1 MRTLVI
7 LPTYNEA
14 ENIVESLNA
23 LFEHNPEVDA
33 LVVDD
38 GSPDGTAQ
46 LVEKLCAADSRVHLM
61 KRTNKDGLGAA
72 YRAGFAWGLER
83 GYDLLVEMDA
93 DGSHRAVDLPRLL
106 DRAVDADL
114 VIGSRWVS
122 GGAVV
127 NWPAHRQFLSRM
139 GNRYASVMLRSSI
152 RDLTAGFRVYRAEV
166 LLQVLSHEIAAQ
178 GYSFQVEMAWLTA
191 RAGFRVAEV
200 PITFVERVNGTS
212 KMSSAIVLEALWLIT
227 RWGFFGKK

>member
-14 ENIVESLNA
+14 ENIEASIRA
-23 LFEHNPEVDA
+23 LFEHNETVEA

-46 LVEKLCAADSRVHLM
+46 LVEQLQSLDKRIHLL
-61 KRTNKDGLGAA
+61 KRNTKDGLGAA

-83 GYDLLVEMDA
+83 DYELLVEMDA
-93 DGSHRAVDLPRLL
+93 DGSHRPADLLPLL
-106 DRAVDADL
+106 DRAINADL
-114 VIGSRWVS
+114 VIGSRWVD

-139 GNRYASVMLRSSI
+139 GNRYARLMLRSSI

-166 LLQVLSHEIAAQ
+166 LRQVLKREIAAQ
-178 GYSFQVEMAWLTA
+178 GYSFQVEMAWLA
-191 RAGFRVAEV
+191 ERSGFKVVEV

-212 KMSSAIVLEALWLIT
+212 KMSSTIVFEALWLIT

>member
-14 ENIVESLNA
+14 ENIEQSLST
-23 LFEHNPEVDA
+23 LFEQNPEVDA

-46 LVEKLCAADSRVHLM
+46 LVEKVCATDSRVHLM

-83 GYDLLVEMDA
+83 GYELLVEMDA

-106 DRAVDADL
+106 DRAVEVDL
-114 VIGSRWVS
+114 VIGSRWIS
-122 GGAVV
+122 WGAVV

-139 GNRYASVMLRSSI
+139 GNRYARVMLRSSI

-166 LLQVLSHEIAAQ
+166 LHQVLSHEIAAQ
-178 GYSFQVEMAWLTA
+178 GYSFQVEMAWLTEH
-191 RAGFRVAEV
+191 AGFKVAEV

>member
-14 ENIVESLNA
+14 ENIEATLAS
-23 LFEHNPEVDA
+23 LFEYNPEVDA

-38 GSPDGTAQ
+38 GSPDGTAD
-46 LVEKLCAADSRVHLM
+46 LVEKLRARDPRVHLL
-61 KRTNKDGLGAA
+61 KRATKDGLGAA

-83 GYDLLVEMDA
+83 GYKLLVEMDA
-93 DGSHRAVDLPRLL
+93 DGSHRAADLPQLL
-106 DRAVDADL
+106 KRAVEADL

-139 GNRYASVMLRSSI
+139 GNRYARVMLRSSI

-166 LLQVLSHEIAAQ
+166 LHHLLSHEIAAQ
-178 GYSFQVEMAWLTA
+178 GYSFQVEMAWLTE
-191 RAGFRVAEV
+191 RSGFQIVEV
-200 PITFVERVNGTS
+200 PITFVERVNGSS

-227 RWGFFGKK
+227 RWGLFGKK